1 MTTWAGVCHACT
13 ILTVVRIGAVSIT
26 AKLAAVRGCRRAACF
41 VFGER
46 PCFRIQKK
54 SGAFESSC
62 AVSLPVFRC
71 PTLRLIARVHC
82 SQRLLGHDRYKLELD
97 ATLWS
102 IHSIHPDRGLP
113 CCQWQVENRAR
124 RPEGIAP
131 APACVHQA
139 SGCGRTLR
147 KDDLCV
153 VCETRLLLRCDVS
166 LWVRV

>member
-1 MTTWAGVCHACT
+1 MCISNITEASMWTTWAGVCHACT

-54 SGAFESSC
+54 SGAFESSR

-102 IHSIHPDRGLP
+102 IHSTTAKSK
-113 CCQWQVENRAR
+113 CCCSIQQRKG
-124 RPEGIAP
+124 PGTKSIAVIQKRSWYKINCSNS
-131 APACVHQA
+131 AWTQ
-139 SGCGRTLR
+139 LY
-147 KDDLCV
+147 
-153 VCETRLLLRCDVS
+153 
-166 LWVRV
+166 